1 MYILSVIF
9 LGVSLDFPRVDL
21 SSCKCINPYFAL
33 FLKME
38 ELKHIKFTQI
48 VGRHKKEKKD

>member
-9 LGVSLDFPRVDL
+9 SDVILDFPRVDL
-21 SSCKCINPYFAL
+21 SFCKCVNPYFAL

-38 ELKHIKFTQI
+38 KLKHIKFTQI

>member
-1 MYILSVIF
+1 MYILSAIF
-9 LGVSLDFPRVDL
+9 LGVILDFPKVDL
-21 SSCKCINPYFAL
+21 SSCKCINPYFVL

>member
-1 MYILSVIF
+1 MYILSAIF
-9 LGVSLDFPRVDL
+9 LGVILDFPKVDL
-21 SSCKCINPYFAL
+21 SSCKCINPYFVL

-48 VGRHKKEKKD
+48 VGRHRKEKKD